1 MLSTARP
8 RAWSA
13 LADAMQR
20 LGKKKSTPAYRARL
34 RLQPRERCFLARG
47 RRHASRPAAAWSARR
62 GRAGTALDAAPPSN
76 RQHGARGTEASA
88 RRQDRCAS
96 AAQPQTQPV
105 GAQTCEDHVRR
116 KLDGLQRHA
125 KQRLGRRDPDDEK
138 VPAATCGVWSAPA
151 CAKAWR
157 DLSTWRGFQ
166 HGSRP
171 PPPLPRPSEPL
182 TFDLHDG
189 YDTRGERA
197 LAAHHHRNLL
207 VRRLAR
213 LCVSGTTRSA
223 HRTDVSARFT
233 ASRIRGG
240 GTHAPGSG
248 QRRAQSASQTARPC
262 SWC

>member
-171 PPPLPRPSEPL
+171 PPPSRGLQNRSPSTSMTATTLVVSVHLQRTTTAISSCAGLP
-182 TFDLHDG
+182 D
-189 YDTRGERA
+189 
-197 LAAHHHRNLL
+197 
-207 VRRLAR
+207 
-213 LCVSGTTRSA
+213 CVSPEPPA
-223 HRTDVSARFT
+223 ARTGRT
-233 ASRIRGG
+233 
-240 GTHAPGSG
+240 
-248 QRRAQSASQTARPC
+248 
-262 SWC
+262 